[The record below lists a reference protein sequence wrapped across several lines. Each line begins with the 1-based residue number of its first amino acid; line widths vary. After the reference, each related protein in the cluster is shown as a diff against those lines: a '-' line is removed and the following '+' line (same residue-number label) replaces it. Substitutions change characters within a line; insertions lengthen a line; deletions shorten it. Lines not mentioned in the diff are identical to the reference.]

1 MASATMMGLR
11 RRAPVNNS
19 PTPSSQSPATSGT
32 SSSKRSRSENNNSP
46 SHGNLNSMNGGSRDE
61 PPTKKSR
68 GTSTSGAKA
77 TSGCPSTSLA
87 SSATCSTSSAA
98 SSITSTPAAD
108 SQSSRSRG
116 TSVSRSA
123 TQTKSSS
130 TSTAATSADIS
141 SSSSV
146 LSTNSWPT
154 TSDVASYASGLGL
167 TGGQTA
173 GLCAGSLG
181 MPPTPISYM
190 STSMATFV
198 GNATNLGKSS
208 SVSYLDISNMTGGSL
223 ASGGANSLNGG
234 YPDGAKNGMAMPYS
248 GMPNNNN
255 GSGAASYGGGVQK
268 GPNGADGN
276 PSTRKFLN
284 DTMFTT
290 YQPWVIKTYGDL
302 AKTKTITI
310 KKYAR
315 ILRTLRGEE
324 VNSAE
329 NSKFRFW
336 VKSKGF
342 HIGQPEGYDAKP
354 ADRIIGRHAVTS
366 PGLDPPLYVPTQP
379 PHNKAL
385 NGAEG
390 TVPPGRVYKKVAI
403 VENFFDIIHAVHVD
417 LEGRPGKHAGQKRTY
432 RTITETYAFLPREAV
447 TKFLLGCT
455 ECQRRPRTPSPTNL
469 SGQTQSKTST
479 TTLTSTA
486 TSTVTPLS
494 PVLTAGG
501 NTTALTATA
510 SSSSAASV
518 QSSPKIRDGNNQHA
532 ASSEGKNLHSYRHQK
547 QHRLSIAIEKIEKEK
562 EEKYNPLSITNL
574 LKKEPVN
581 GGFLPSTDTLP
592 DSRRTPESDRAS
604 SKSSASS
611 KRKRMLPEGRTPSPQ
626 PNQPLPRPW
635 SPGLD
640 TKNTPID
647 YSRPITTSYLKH
659 QQRILQAEK
668 SKATAAAMASALL
681 NPVES
686 DPRFTA
692 TPLADEMENAER
704 ERFSP
709 ATGLIDTN
717 LNLLATIQH
726 LHCQVM
732 LALTERLRPSIAVPS
747 PLVLPPTPTSVL
759 TAGPLMIGTEVSVQT
774 GENHS

>member
-1 MASATMMGLR
+1 MASATMGLR
-11 RRAPVNNS
+11 RRVPVNS
-19 PTPSSQSPATSGT
+19 PTPSGQSVSASGG
-32 SSSKRSRSENNNSP
+32 SSKRSRSENNNSP
-46 SHGNLNSMNGGSRDE
+46 SHGNLNSMNGSSRDE

-68 GTSTSGAKA
+68 GTSTNA
-77 TSGCPSTSLA
+77 TK
-87 SSATCSTSSAA
+87 AA
-98 SSITSTPAAD
+98 SSVSSNSSSPEVSPTSK
-108 SQSSRSRG
+108 SRG
-116 TSVSRSA
+116 GSVSRSSQA
-123 TQTKSSS
+123 KSSTPPGSTADTSNGLSANWPTQTNMSDMS
-130 TSTAATSADIS
+130 TYAT
-141 SSSSV
+141 V
-146 LSTNSWPT
+146 P
-154 TSDVASYASGLGL
+154 GLGMPGNPA
-167 TGGQTA
+167 T
-173 GLCAGSLG
+173 GLCAAGLS
-181 MPPTPISYM
+181 MPTPIPYM
-190 STSMATFV
+190 SSSMATFV

-223 ASGGANSLNGG
+223 SSTASAGLGSGYVPGNGNAG
-234 YPDGAKNGMAMPYS
+234 SAMDSKNGAVPIPFPGITS
-248 GMPNNNN
+248 G
-255 GSGAASYGGGVQK
+255 V
-268 GPNGADGN
+268 NGADYGMQKGQPDN
-276 PSTRKFLN
+276 VSLPKKFQN
-284 DTMFTT
+284 DGMFNA

-366 PGLDPPLYVPTQP
+366 PGLDPPLYVPTQL

-447 TKFLLGCT
+447 TRFLLGCT
-455 ECQRRPRTPSPTNL
+455 ECQRRPRTPSPTNI
-469 SGQTQSKTST
+469 SNQTQSSAATPLT
-479 TTLTSTA
+479 TTP
-486 TSTVTPLS
+486 TPLS
-494 PVLTAGG
+494 PSTAGG
-501 NTTALTATA
+501 LTTASTT
-510 SSSSAASV
+510 SSSSSSSV
-518 QSSPKIRDGNNQHA
+518 QGSSKLRDGGHQETKA
-532 ASSEGKNLHSYRHQK
+532 LYSYRHQK
-547 QHRLSIAIEKIEKEK
+547 HQKSNNNSSSNAMEKPDKEK

-574 LKKEPVN
+574 LKKEPVT
-581 GGFLPSTDTLP
+581 GSFLPSADTLP
-592 DSRRTPESDRAS
+592 ESRRTPESDRAS
-604 SKSSASS
+604 SRSSASS

-626 PNQPLPRPW
+626 PSQPLPRPW

-640 TKNTPID
+640 PKNTPID
-647 YSRPITTSYLKH
+647 YSLPITTSYLKH
-659 QQRILQAEK
+659 QQRLLQAEK
-668 SKATAAAMASALL
+668 NKAAAKEIELEQKVTILPTEEIDTS
-681 NPVES
+681 
-686 DPRFTA
+686 
-692 TPLADEMENAER
+692 ER
-704 ERFSP
+704 DRYSP

-732 LALTERLRPSIAVPS
+732 LALTERLRPSITMPS
-747 PLVLPPTPTSVL
+747 PLVLPSAANIL
-759 TAGPLMIGTEVSVQT
+759 GSGMMMGSEVSVQT
-774 GENHS
+774 GEHHT